1 MVASTRFK
9 QAFLLQGHQMPLATL
24 GPEVVERPTISV
36 PIGVAEG
43 TYRASIPL
51 IRPSKLTS
59 KKRGGVGK
67 ELSEGWCLNFAV
79 GCTHACPFCYVDA
92 IHKRFGQRYGDIPQM
107 KWGDYFLVP
116 SNLGEAIERTP
127 WTRWAGKEVM
137 MSSTHDPYLPKL
149 APHAR
154 TILERALP
162 AGVRFCIQTRSV
174 LVRRDFDL
182 LTEYP
187 GQVRLQISI
196 ATLSG
201 ELSRRIEPR
210 VPPPERRIEV
220 LAQAKEAGLKV
231 GVIIAPVFP
240 ACALRPDVQ
249 QDLRS
254 IIAALAQIEPDH
266 IYGESLHI
274 RGENVRLVEDAI
286 GERLRLT
293 NGFDKGVA
301 KLFHEELARAGLKGI
316 WWPENY

>member
-1 MVASTRFK
+1 MVASSRFIGSEPMSEREMSPP
-9 QAFLLQGHQMPLATL
+9 ALALETAWRS
-24 GPEVVERPTISV
+24 EISV
-36 PIGVAEG
+36 PAGVAEG
-43 TYRASIPL
+43 TYRATIPL
-51 IRPSKLTS
+51 VRPSKLTS
-59 KKRGGVGK
+59 KERGGVGK
-67 ELSEGWCLNFAV
+67 ELSEGWCINFAV

-92 IHKRFGQRYGDIPQM
+92 IHKRFGKRYGNLPQM

-116 SNLGEAIERTP
+116 LNLDEAIERTP
-127 WTRWAGKEVM
+127 WRRWAGREVM

-154 TILERALP
+154 RILERALP

-187 GQVRLQISI
+187 DQVRLQISV

-210 VPPPERRIEV
+210 VPSPERRLEV
-220 LAQAKEAGLKV
+220 LAQSKEAGLKV

-240 ACALRPDVQ
+240 ACALRPDIQ
-249 QDLRS
+249 EDMRS
-254 IIAALAQIEPDH
+254 IATALARIKPDH
-266 IYGESLHI
+266 IYGESLHA

-286 GERLRLT
+286 RERIRLT

-301 KLFHEELARAGLKGI
+301 ELFRQELARAGLQGI
-316 WWPENY
+316 WWPED